1 MAEFVGAHR
10 ITGQGPPVQAG
21 KNKTANRTYPKV
33 Y

>member
-21 KNKTANRTYPKV
+21 KNKTVNRTYPKV

>member
-21 KNKTANRTYPKV
+21 KNKTVRTYPKV